1 MVTALYASILALFM
15 CWLSLQVIK
24 ARRKHR
30 VRYADGG
37 VDALIIVRT
46 AQQNAFEYIPIS
58 LILLLLLEH
67 NSQQLW
73 LVHVLGILLC
83 VARAIHARAILS
95 KDLVGRVR
103 GMKLTFCAI
112 ATLAISNILFF
123 TFFGIYLTTFQLI
136 VSPARI
142 GMSCSPE

>member
-1 MVTALYASILALFM
+1 MVTALYASVLALFM

-37 VDALIIVRT
+37 VDALMIVRT

-58 LILLLLLEH
+58 LVLLFLLEH

-73 LVHVLGILLC
+73 LVHLLGLLLC
-83 VARAIHARAILS
+83 VARAIHARAILNE
-95 KDLVGRVR
+95 DIQGRVR
-103 GMKLTFCAI
+103 GMKLTFSTI
-112 ATLAISNILFF
+112 ALLAISNILFLPF
-123 TFFGIYLTTFQLI
+123 SELI
-136 VSPARI
+136 
-142 GMSCSPE
+142 